1 MHSSDFSSSKSA
13 PRLGAKLLKED
24 KSVKSSLMINEVV
37 DVLDAKQIQAMIEEN
52 CGAQNIIIDASSEFA
67 FILTKK

>member
-1 MHSSDFSSSKSA
+1 
-13 PRLGAKLLKED
+13 
-24 KSVKSSLMINEVV
+24 MINEVV
-37 DVLDAKQIQAMIEEN
+37 DVLDAKQIQAMIEKN

>member
-1 MHSSDFSSSKSA
+1 
-13 PRLGAKLLKED
+13 
-24 KSVKSSLMINEVV
+24 MINEVV